1 MDNATTLVLML
12 CLFLSGALSYANGV
26 ARTEK
31 EKGEV
36 SILTNDYQP

>member
-1 MDNATTLVLML
+1 MYKLKEMVLML

-31 EKGEV
+31 EK
-36 SILTNDYQP
+36 LTNDNQP